1 MTPAFRLALLWIVG
15 AMIMVMFGL
24 MLAGTSYVNGE
35 YIPANADAF
44 YHARRILDVVLAG
57 HPVQQFDPKIH
68 VPEGSWITWPW
79 AYDWSMAQITKLFG
93 PFGGVAEA
101 NRVLMRIPVAASLL
115 YIGVV
120 LLLARQFG
128 FSFALTALQVIV
140 VAALPVVYL
149 SFSVGNIDH
158 HFAEGMWTA
167 FTICA
172 GIWFFS
178 SRESLAP
185 AVVLGL
191 VLATAAGVH
200 NSLFILQI
208 PVALTFLLR
217 WLQAAPLPSRPACVA
232 FAISLTVLT
241 LAVSAPSEPLRQGFF
256 EFYTLSWFHVYIAT
270 CTAAFCAAI
279 GYLPRRTSTVWLV
292 IVAAAVAVSPIVN
305 VLGFAREFVSGELES
320 IRDVVEASS
329 PYQLHAEFGEVA
341 STRVYSWLMWISA
354 PMVVFNAWLAWKVRD
369 ARIQFFAVAAALGL
383 VLLQLQF
390 RFHVFGEL
398 AMVATPVLAL
408 HLAQQRWP
416 AQANRILAA
425 GCIAFLVVMIPTR
438 RNITT
443 NWTPGGHESYRYVAG
458 VFPVMREACA
468 AAPGIVLSNID
479 SGHWVRYH
487 SDCSVIGNVF
497 LLTPQHASKALETR
511 TLLGLKPAELL
522 AASQPVRYVFVYH
535 RLSLAPDEPNLEEWR
550 LRMRPLESELL
561 GPVDSLPRQYRLLWA
576 AQTPKGQTYAR
587 LFEIER

>member
-15 AMIMVMFGL
+15 ATIMVMFGL
-24 MLAGTSYVNGE
+24 MLNNTSYFNGE
-35 YIPANADAF
+35 YIPANGDAF
-44 YHARRILDVVLAG
+44 YHARRILDVVLTG
-57 HPVQQFDPKIH
+57 QPLLQFDPKIH

-93 PFGGVAEA
+93 PFAGVADA
-101 NRVLMRIPVAASLL
+101 NRVLMRIPVAASLV

-120 LLLARQFG
+120 LLLARQLG
-128 FSFALTALQVIV
+128 FSFALTALQVTV

-149 SFSVGNIDH
+149 GFAVGNIDH

-178 SRESLAP
+178 SRDSLMP

-191 VLATAAGVH
+191 VLATAVGVH

-217 WLQAAPLPSRPACVA
+217 WLRGEPLPARRACVA
-232 FAISLTVLT
+232 FAISLAALT
-241 LAVSAPSEPLRQGFF
+241 LAVSAPSQPLRQGFF
-256 EFYTLSWFHVYIAT
+256 EFYTLSWFHVYIAA
-270 CTAAFCAAI
+270 CTAAFCTAL
-279 GYLPRRTSTVWLV
+279 GYLPRRTPTVWLV
-292 IVAAAVAVSPIVN
+292 FVAAALAAVPIVN
-305 VLGFAREFVSGELES
+305 ILGFAREYMSGELES
-320 IRDVVEASS
+320 IRDIVEASS
-329 PYQLHAEFGEVA
+329 PYQLQEQ
-341 STRVYSWLMWISA
+341 TRDYSWLLWLTA
-354 PMVVFNAWLAWKVRD
+354 PMVAFNAWLVWKTRD
-369 ARIQFFAVAAALGL
+369 SRIQFFAVAAAFGL

-390 RFHVFGEL
+390 RFHVFGAL

-408 HLAQQRWP
+408 HLAQERWP
-416 AQANRILAA
+416 AHANRIVAA

-443 NWTPGGHESYRYVAG
+443 NWTLGGHESYRYVAG
-458 VFPVMREACA
+458 AFPVLKKACVA
-468 AAPGIVLSNID
+468 NPGIVLSKID
-479 SGHWVRYH
+479 AGHWVRYH

-511 TLLGLKPAELL
+511 ALLGLKPEELL
-522 AASQPVRYVFVYH
+522 AAEQPVRYVLVYH
-535 RLSLAPDEPNLEEWR
+535 RLGLGPHEPDLEEWR
-550 LRMRPLESELL
+550 LRMRPLESGLL
-561 GPVDSLPRQYRLLWA
+561 GPLDRLPPQYRLLWSFT
-576 AQTPKGQTYAR
+576 TPKGQTYAR
-587 LFEIER
+587 LFEIVR